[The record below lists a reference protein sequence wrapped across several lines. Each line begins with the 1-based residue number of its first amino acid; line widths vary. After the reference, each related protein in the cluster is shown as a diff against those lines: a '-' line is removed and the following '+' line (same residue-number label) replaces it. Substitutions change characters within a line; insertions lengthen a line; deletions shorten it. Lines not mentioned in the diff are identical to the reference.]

1 LEKDEDKQKKVKA
14 VFKEAFNHTLKEL
27 EIPNLLD
34 SIRESDPEK
43 LIRAH
48 DSIHEFI
55 FLAPLSFPSNGNVSW
70 HRKSAFLTY
79 QFDVFYS
86 AHRSLIE
93 ALAGYYN
100 AGYTLLRSTL
110 ELILKGALWECLA
123 HKKFRENAEVLSK
136 MKRKVYEKER
146 SLIDWFDNLLRRYPE
161 IENDFEEM
169 SAAVFDKVS
178 PIFEDKELQ
187 KLIPSL
193 KTIIVQLEKWGI
205 LNPIPKPVKTIYET
219 VYKELCKDV
228 HAIPDKT
235 DIGRR
240 LIKDEELFETVVIP
254 EELDRFLELLHKV
267 MDVGIVVELNILSDW
282 VTQDEKARIKLGER
296 LHILERLKLNYSVM
310 CLRNYI

>member
-1 LEKDEDKQKKVKA
+1 MEKDEDKQKKVKA

-110 ELILKGALWECLA
+110 ELILKGALWE
-123 HKKFRENAEVLSK
+123 
-136 MKRKVYEKER
+136 
-146 SLIDWFDNLLRRYPE
+146 
-161 IENDFEEM
+161 
-169 SAAVFDKVS
+169 
-178 PIFEDKELQ
+178 
-187 KLIPSL
+187 
-193 KTIIVQLEKWGI
+193 
-205 LNPIPKPVKTIYET
+205 
-219 VYKELCKDV
+219 
-228 HAIPDKT
+228 
-235 DIGRR
+235 
-240 LIKDEELFETVVIP
+240 
-254 EELDRFLELLHKV
+254 
-267 MDVGIVVELNILSDW
+267 
-282 VTQDEKARIKLGER
+282 
-296 LHILERLKLNYSVM
+296 
-310 CLRNYI
+310 